1 MGRRKTND
9 MAKVELSSIAKSFG
23 PTKVLGGV
31 DLDIADGEFLT
42 LVGPSGCGKST
53 LIRIIAGLEHQDGG
67 SVAIGGARIDHLR
80 PHERRVA
87 MVFQSYAL
95 YPHMS
100 VRANIALPLTMSR
113 LPLWRRLPLLRLLS
127 AQRRVVMRGIDADV
141 AAIAAQLQLDRLLDR
156 KPAQLSG
163 GQRQRVAL
171 GRAMVRNPDVF
182 LMDEP
187 LSNLDAKL
195 RVHMRTELA
204 ELHKRLGTTFIY
216 VTHDQVEAMT
226 MSDRVAMM
234 DSGSVLQ
241 LGTPSQLYEKP
252 SSLKV
257 AQFIGSP
264 AINLL
269 PAKVAAGGRL
279 ELFDQPLALA
289 ASLPQ
294 GETVTLGVRSEA
306 LSLVE
311 GASDADGRGR
321 FPARLRR
328 KENLGSEYILHF
340 DLAGREGAG
349 VTMRATPAAAA
360 GVNEAS
366 EVRLGFD
373 AAACH
378 VFSADGDRIEPRGA
392 SVAAGSVV
400 PLRA

>member
-1 MGRRKTND
+1 
-9 MAKVELSSIAKSFG
+9 MAKVALSSIAKSFG
-23 PTKVLGGV
+23 PTKVLGGI

-53 LIRIIAGLEHQDGG
+53 LIRIIAGLEHHDAG
-67 SVAIGGARIDHLR
+67 SVAIGGNRVDHLR

-100 VRANIALPLTMSR
+100 VGANIALPLTMSR
-113 LPLWRRLPLLRLLS
+113 LKLWQRLPLLRQLS
-127 AQRRVVMRGIDADV
+127 AQRRSVMRGIETDV
-141 AAIAAQLQLDRLLDR
+141 AAVAAQLQLDHLLQR

-204 ELHKRLGTTFIY
+204 ELHKRLGATFIY

-252 SSLKV
+252 ASLKV

-269 PAKVAAGGRL
+269 PATVTNGGRL
-279 ELFDQPLALA
+279 ELFGRPLALA
-289 ASLPQ
+289 VPLAPGQ
-294 GETVTLGVRSEA
+294 AVTLGIRSEA
-306 LSLVE
+306 LSLVQGE
-311 GASDADGRGR
+311 PGGSGRAW
-321 FPARLRR
+321 FSARLRR

-340 DLAGREGAG
+340 DLAGRDATG

-360 GVNEAS
+360 GVNEAA
-366 EVRLGFD
+366 EVTLGFD
-373 AAACH
+373 EAAAH
-378 VFSADGDRIEPRGA
+378 VFAADGERLEPRGPG
-392 SVAAGSVV
+392 AATSSVV
-400 PLRA
+400 PLRAGA